1 MSFLKT
7 SRMNLMERLNLHR
20 KSEVALLAEGFAGEP
35 GLLQKVGKRFI
46 QVSGQYFVPY
56 SLQEIVLLG
65 LSSPREGR
73 QVNLRTRYLGA
84 FPAELVRT
92 GTDFIEILVNR
103 QEEEEE
109 LWVLIPL
116 NQIISIEEA

>member
-7 SRMNLMERLNLHR
+7 SRMNLMERLNLHG

-35 GLLQKVGKRFI
+35 GVLQKAGKRFI
-46 QVSGQYFVPY
+46 QVSGQYFVPS

-65 LSSPREGR
+65 PSHPKGGS

-84 FPAELVRT
+84 FPAALIRT
-92 GTDFIEILVNR
+92 GTDFVEIVVSR
-103 QEEEEE
+103 PEEEEE
-109 LWVLIPL
+109 LWVLIPM